1 MPSTP
6 RWGFRADLLR
16 PADRERGERV
26 AFVELFFDLVFVFA
40 LTQVG
45 ELVAKA
51 DGVESVLHAT
61 IALIAIWWLWMHTTW
76 VTNWLDPQR
85 LPVRLAVIVL
95 AGAGL
100 LVSTSLQ
107 ESLGERALAFAL
119 AYVGLHVVRTLFMIA
134 AAVRHDGAV
143 AADFARIL
151 GWFAASGALW
161 IGGALLGSALGPL
174 PLLTAWTAAI
184 VIDLA
189 GPAVSFALPGAGRA
203 RLEGWD
209 LSAHH
214 FAERA
219 SLFVIIAI
227 GEGFLVSGFAFVA
240 NESSLE
246 RNAAIASAFVA
257 AGAMWWLYFDHGEW
271 WGERRMS
278 RDARAGAIARA
289 AYAYAHLPIIAGI
302 VLVGAADKTIIAH
315 PDERTAIAVAAVLGG
330 PALFLLGNA
339 LFRRIVGAPGL
350 GVALGG
356 ALACAALVPLAPVV
370 APWVLSLLSTLVLAS
385 AAAADTALRLR
396 RGDRSRG

>member
-1 MPSTP
+1 MPPTS

-26 AFVELFFDLVFVFA
+26 AFVELFLDLVFVFA

-45 ELVAKA
+45 AVVAKV
-51 DGVESVLHAT
+51 DSPESALHAV
-61 IALIAIWWLWMHTTW
+61 IVLIAVWWVWMHTTW

-100 LVSTSLQ
+100 LVSTSIV

-119 AYVGLHVVRTLFMIA
+119 AYVGLHLARTLFMIA
-134 AAVRHDGAV
+134 AASRHDASV
-143 AADFARIL
+143 ATDFVRIL
-151 GWFAASGALW
+151 GWFVASGALW
-161 IGGALLGSALGPL
+161 IGGALLGAALGPL
-174 PLLTAWTAAI
+174 PLLTAWTAAVI
-184 VIDLA
+184 IDLA
-189 GPAVSFALPGAGRA
+189 GPAVSFVVPRLGRG

-227 GEGFLVSGFAFVA
+227 GEGFLVSGFAFVE

-246 RNAAIASAFVA
+246 RNAAMASAFVA
-257 AGAMWWLYFDHGEW
+257 AAAMWWLYFDHGEW
-271 WGERRMS
+271 WGEKRMS
-278 RDARAGAIARA
+278 ADARAGAIARA
-289 AYAYAHLPIIAGI
+289 AYAYAHIPIIAGI
-302 VLVGAADKTIIAH
+302 VLVGAADKTVIAH
-315 PDERTAIAVAAVLGG
+315 PDERTAVAVATVLGG

-350 GVALGG
+350 AVALGG
-356 ALACAALVPLAPVV
+356 ALACAALIPV
-370 APWVLSLLSTLVLAS
+370 AALIEPWMLSLLSSLVLAS
-385 AAAADTALRLR
+385 AAAVDTVLRLR
-396 RGDRSRG
+396 RGGRSRG